1 MNVKVPVLK
10 INIRQL
16 STLLFLA
23 TTSFSTMAATAPD
36 QAQSSGQSFGYS
48 LSEQTG
54 DNNRLQ
60 LGGQSTVNQTNTTS
74 TTGSFTQQNRQGML
88 LPGES
93 DVRKLLPQSE
103 AGLPPPY
110 GANLFAGG
118 YETERS
124 DGLNDN
130 YLIAPGDK
138 LNIWIWGA
146 VNFSNVVTVD
156 NQGNIFIPDVG
167 PINVKNV
174 PASQINNLVTSRIGD
189 VFTNNV
195 NIYVNLLT
203 TTPVSVFV
211 TGPVIRPG
219 QYAGQSSDSVLYFL
233 KRAGGID
240 SDRGSYRQIKVLRQS
255 KVIQEID
262 LYEFMQKGR
271 IPKLSLKD
279 QDVILVEPQGP
290 MINVAGKVRNPFRF
304 ELKQRNT
311 LGSELV
317 SYALPLAKVSHVGV
331 IGDRPNG
338 PFSIYLPYKDF
349 AQVQLKDGDK
359 VLFND
364 DMHAQVYDVQVS
376 GSYMGPSYFT
386 VRKETKLHDL
396 LSHIPIDPKLADYQ
410 SIYMMRK
417 SVAAR
422 QKEMLDESLNRLE
435 RSVFTAP
442 ASSDGEATIRAKE
455 AELVMQFVEK
465 ARKIQPL
472 GKVVVADK
480 GVIANIQ
487 LEQGDQIVI
496 PNRTD
501 LIQVGGEVL
510 MPQAVVYNASANLD
524 DYVAWA
530 GGFTE
535 RANDKR
541 IAIVHA
547 NGLVEFKDQGSV
559 QPGDQILVLPK
570 IDSKTMQSVKDIT
583 QIIYQIAVAAN
594 VAIN

>member
-1 MNVKVPVLK
+1 MKTS
-10 INIRQL
+10 QL
-16 STLLFLA
+16 SALLFLVSA
-23 TTSFSTMAATAPD
+23 SAFAATA
-36 QAQSSGQSFGYS
+36 QNQSNSSQSGYDFTASKEESRKMPAGI
-48 LSEQTG
+48 TG
-54 DNNRLQ
+54 QPN
-60 LGGQSTVNQTNTTS
+60 TNS
-74 TTGSFTQQNRQGML
+74 TTGSFTQQNRNGML

-93 DVRKLLPQSE
+93 DVRNLLPQSE

-124 DGLNDN
+124 DGLSDN

-174 PASQINNLVTSRIGD
+174 PASQVNQLVTSKIGD

-195 NIYVNLLT
+195 NTYVNLLT

-219 QYAGQSSDSVLYFL
+219 QYAGQSSDSILYFL

-240 SDRGSYRQIKVLRQS
+240 SDRGSYRKIKVLRQNR
-255 KVIQEID
+255 VIQQID
-262 LYEFMQKGR
+262 LYDFMQQGKL
-271 IPKLSLKD
+271 PKLALKD

-304 ELKQRNT
+304 ELTQRNT

-317 SYALPLAKVSHVGV
+317 TYALPLAKVSHVGV
-331 IGDRPNG
+331 IGDRESG
-338 PFSIYLPYKDF
+338 PFSVYLPYKDF
-349 AQVQLKDGDK
+349 ARLQLKDGDK

-364 DMHAQVYDVQVS
+364 DMHAQVYDIQVS

-386 VRKETKLHDL
+386 VRKQTKLHDL
-396 LSHIPIDPKLADYQ
+396 LNYIPIDPELADYQ
-410 SIYMMRK
+410 SIYLMRK

-442 ASSDGEATIRAKE
+442 ARSDGEANIRAKE

-472 GKVVVADK
+472 GKVVVADR

-496 PNRTD
+496 PNKTD

-510 MPQAVVYNASANLD
+510 MPQAVVYNADANLD

-547 NGLVEFKDQGSV
+547 NGLVEFKGQGKV
-559 QPGDQILVLPK
+559 QPGDQVLVLPQV
-570 IDSKTMQSVKDIT
+570 DSKTMQSFKDVT

>member
-1 MNVKVPVLK
+1 MK
-10 INIRQL
+10 ITNFRQL
-16 STLLFLA
+16 SAVLLLA
-23 TTSFSTMAATAPD
+23 CVSCASFAAPTQQEA
-36 QAQSSGQSFGYS
+36 QAFGMN
-48 LSEQTG
+48 TPADNG
-54 DNNRLQ
+54 DGRLQ
-60 LGGQSTVNQTNTTS
+60 LGGEQAMSGQANTSS
-74 TTGSFTQQNRQGML
+74 TTGTFAQQNRQGML

-103 AGLPPPY
+103 SGLPPPY

-174 PASQINNLVTSRIGD
+174 AASKVNNLVTSHISE

-195 NIYVNLLT
+195 NVYVNLLT
-203 TTPVSVFV
+203 ATPVSVYV

-240 SDRGSYRQIKVLRQS
+240 SDRGSYRHIKVLRQNR
-255 KVIQEID
+255 VIQQID
-262 LYEFMQKGR
+262 LYEFMQQGKM
-271 IPKLSLKD
+271 PKLSLKD

-304 ELKQRNT
+304 ELKNST
-311 LGSELV
+311 ALGSELID
-317 SYALPLAKVSHVGV
+317 YALPLAKVSHVGV
-331 IGDRPNG
+331 IGDRVSG
-338 PFSIYLPYKDF
+338 PFSVYMPYKDF
-349 AQVQLKDGDK
+349 DRIQLSDGDK

-364 DMHAQVYDVQVS
+364 DMHAQVYDVQVM
-376 GSYMGPSYFT
+376 GSYRGPSYFT
-386 VRKETKLHDL
+386 VRKETRLHDL
-396 LSHIPIDPKLADYQ
+396 LNHIPIDPNMADYG
-410 SIYMMRK
+410 SIYIMRK

-422 QKEMLDESLNRLE
+422 QKEMLEDSLNRLE

-442 ASSDGEATIRAKE
+442 ASSDGEASIRTKE
-455 AELVMQFVEK
+455 AELVMRFVEK

-472 GKVVVADK
+472 GKVVVSDK
-480 GVIANIQ
+480 GVIANIL

-496 PNRTD
+496 PNKTD
-501 LIQVGGEVL
+501 LIQVGGEVM
-510 MPQAVVYNASANLD
+510 MPQAVVYNKNASLE

-530 GGFTE
+530 GGYTD

-541 IAIVHA
+541 IAVVHA
-547 NGLVEFKDQGSV
+547 NGLMEFKDGGDV
-559 QPGDQILVLPK
+559 MPGDQILVMPK
-570 IDSKTMQSVKDIT
+570 VDSKMMQSIKDIT
-583 QIIYQIAVAAN
+583 QVIYQVAVAAN
-594 VAIN
+594 VVLN

>member
-1 MNVKVPVLK
+1 MK
-10 INIRQL
+10 ITNFRQL
-16 STLLFLA
+16 SAVLLLA
-23 TTSFSTMAATAPD
+23 CVSCASFAAPTQQEA
-36 QAQSSGQSFGYS
+36 QAFGMNIPADN
-48 LSEQTG
+48 G
-54 DNNRLQ
+54 DGRLQ
-60 LGGQSTVNQTNTTS
+60 LGGEQAMSGQANTSS
-74 TTGSFTQQNRQGML
+74 TTGTFAQQNRQGML

-103 AGLPPPY
+103 SGLPPPY

-174 PASQINNLVTSRIGD
+174 AASKVNNLVTSHISE

-195 NIYVNLLT
+195 NVYVNLLT
-203 TTPVSVFV
+203 ATPVSVYV

-240 SDRGSYRQIKVLRQS
+240 SDRGSYRHIKVLRQNR
-255 KVIQEID
+255 VIQQID
-262 LYEFMQKGR
+262 LYEFMQQGKM
-271 IPKLSLKD
+271 PKLSLKD

-304 ELKQRNT
+304 ELKNST
-311 LGSELV
+311 ALGSELID
-317 SYALPLAKVSHVGV
+317 YALPLAKVSHVGV
-331 IGDRPNG
+331 IGDRASG
-338 PFSIYLPYKDF
+338 PFSVYMPYKDF
-349 AQVQLKDGDK
+349 DRIQLSDGDK

-364 DMHAQVYDVQVS
+364 DMHAQVYDVQVM
-376 GSYMGPSYFT
+376 GSYRGPSYFT
-386 VRKETKLHDL
+386 VRKETRLHDL
-396 LSHIPIDPKLADYQ
+396 LNHIPIDPNMADYG
-410 SIYMMRK
+410 SIYIMRK

-422 QKEMLDESLNRLE
+422 QKEMLEDSLNRLE

-442 ASSDGEATIRAKE
+442 ASSDGEASIRTKE
-455 AELVMQFVEK
+455 AELVMRFVEK

-472 GKVVVADK
+472 GKVVVSDK
-480 GVIANIQ
+480 GVIANIL

-496 PNRTD
+496 PNKTD
-501 LIQVGGEVL
+501 LIQVGGEVM
-510 MPQAVVYNASANLD
+510 MPQAVVYNKNASLE

-530 GGFTE
+530 GGYTD

-541 IAIVHA
+541 IAVVHA
-547 NGLVEFKDQGSV
+547 NGLMEFKDGGDV
-559 QPGDQILVLPK
+559 MPGDQILVMPK
-570 IDSKTMQSVKDIT
+570 VDSKMMQSIKDIT
-583 QIIYQIAVAAN
+583 QVIYQVAVAAN
-594 VAIN
+594 VVLN

>member
-1 MNVKVPVLK
+1 VKKTNL
-10 INIRQL
+10 RQL
-16 STLLFLA
+16 SAVLLLA
-23 TTSFSTMAATAPD
+23 CVSCASLAAPTQQEA
-36 QAQSSGQSFGYS
+36 QAFGMN
-48 LSEQTG
+48 TPADNG
-54 DNNRLQ
+54 DGRLQ
-60 LGGQSTVNQTNTTS
+60 LGGEQAMSGQANTSS
-74 TTGSFTQQNRQGML
+74 TTGTFAQQNRQGML

-103 AGLPPPY
+103 SGLPPPY

-174 PASQINNLVTSRIGD
+174 AASKVNNLVTSHISE

-195 NIYVNLLT
+195 NVYVNLLT
-203 TTPVSVFV
+203 ATPVSVYV

-240 SDRGSYRQIKVLRQS
+240 SDRGSYRHIKVLRQNR
-255 KVIQEID
+255 VIQQID
-262 LYEFMQKGR
+262 LYEFMQQGR
-271 IPKLSLKD
+271 MPKLSLKD

-304 ELKQRNT
+304 ELKNST
-311 LGSELV
+311 ALGSELID
-317 SYALPLAKVSHVGV
+317 YALPLAKVSHVGV
-331 IGDRPNG
+331 IGDRSNG
-338 PFSIYLPYKDF
+338 PFSVYMPYKDF
-349 AQVQLKDGDK
+349 DRIQLSDGDK

-364 DMHAQVYDVQVS
+364 DMHAQVYDVQVM
-376 GSYMGPSYFT
+376 GSYRGPSYFT
-386 VRKETKLHDL
+386 VRKETRLHDL
-396 LSHIPIDPKLADYQ
+396 LNHIPIDPNMADYG
-410 SIYMMRK
+410 SIYIMRK

-422 QKEMLDESLNRLE
+422 QKEMLEDSLNRLE

-442 ASSDGEATIRAKE
+442 ASSDGEASIRTKE
-455 AELVMQFVEK
+455 AELVMRFVEK

-472 GKVVVADK
+472 GKVVVSDK
-480 GVIANIQ
+480 GVIANIL

-496 PNRTD
+496 PNKTD
-501 LIQVGGEVL
+501 LIQVGGEVM
-510 MPQAVVYNASANLD
+510 MPQAVVFNKNASLE

-530 GGFTE
+530 GGFTD
-535 RANDKR
+535 RANDSR
-541 IAIVHA
+541 IAVVHA
-547 NGLVEFKDQGSV
+547 NGLMEFKDGGDV
-559 QPGDQILVLPK
+559 MPGDQILVMPK
-570 IDSKTMQSVKDIT
+570 VDSKMMQSIKDIT
-583 QIIYQIAVAAN
+583 QVIYQVAVAAN
-594 VAIN
+594 VVLN

>member
-1 MNVKVPVLK
+1 MNF
-10 INIRQL
+10 RQL
-16 STLLFLA
+16 SAFLFFVSA
-23 TTSFSTMAATAPD
+23 SCTSMAASAPD
-36 QAQSSGQSFGYS
+36 LSQSNGSAFGYS
-48 LSEQTG
+48 LSGQAS
-54 DNNRLQ
+54 DNHRPQ
-60 LGGQSTVNQTNTTS
+60 LGGSSTLSGQANTS
-74 TTGSFTQQNRQGML
+74 ATTGSFAQQNRQGML
-88 LPGES
+88 LPGEA
-93 DVRKLLPQSE
+93 DVRKLLPQAE

-174 PASQINNLVTSRIGD
+174 PASQINNLVTSKIGD

-240 SDRGSYRQIKVLRQS
+240 SERGSYRKIKVLRQNQ
-255 KVIQEID
+255 VIQQID

-271 IPKLSLKD
+271 MPKLSLKD

-290 MINVAGKVRNPFRF
+290 MVNVAGKVRNPFRF
-304 ELKQRNT
+304 ELKQHNT

-317 SYALPLAKVSHVGV
+317 NYALPLAKVSHVGV
-331 IGDRPNG
+331 VGDRSSG

-396 LSHIPIDPKLADYQ
+396 LNHIPINPDLADYQ
-410 SIYMMRK
+410 SIYLMRK
-417 SVAAR
+417 SVAIR

-455 AELVMQFVEK
+455 AELVMQFVDK

-480 GVIANIQ
+480 GIIANIQ

-496 PNRTD
+496 PNKTD

-510 MPQAVVYNASANLD
+510 MPQAVVYNANADLD

-535 RANDKR
+535 RANDQR
-541 IAIVHA
+541 IAVVHA
-547 NGLVEFKDQGSV
+547 NGLVEFKGQGNV
-559 QPGDQILVLPK
+559 QPGDQIMVLPK
-570 IDSKTMQSVKDIT
+570 VDSKTMQSVKDIT

>member
-1 MNVKVPVLK
+1 MKKTNL
-10 INIRQL
+10 RQL
-16 STLLFLA
+16 SAVLLLA
-23 TTSFSTMAATAPD
+23 CVSCASLAAPTQQEA
-36 QAQSSGQSFGYS
+36 QAFGMN
-48 LSEQTG
+48 TPADNG
-54 DNNRLQ
+54 DGRLQ
-60 LGGQSTVNQTNTTS
+60 LGGEQAMSGQANTSS
-74 TTGSFTQQNRQGML
+74 TTGTFAQQNRQGML

-103 AGLPPPY
+103 SGLPPPY

-174 PASQINNLVTSRIGD
+174 AASKVNNLVTSHISE

-195 NIYVNLLT
+195 NVYVNLLT
-203 TTPVSVFV
+203 ATPVSVYV
-211 TGPVIRPG
+211 AGPVIRPG

-240 SDRGSYRQIKVLRQS
+240 SDRGSYRHIKVLRQNR
-255 KVIQEID
+255 VIQQID
-262 LYEFMQKGR
+262 LYEFMQQGR
-271 IPKLSLKD
+271 MPKLSLKD

-304 ELKQRNT
+304 ELKNST
-311 LGSELV
+311 ALGSELID
-317 SYALPLAKVSHVGV
+317 YALPLAKVSHVGV
-331 IGDRPNG
+331 IGDRSNG
-338 PFSIYLPYKDF
+338 PFSVYMPYKDF
-349 AQVQLKDGDK
+349 DRIQLSDGDK

-364 DMHAQVYDVQVS
+364 DMHAQVYDVQVM
-376 GSYMGPSYFT
+376 GSYRGPSYFT
-386 VRKETKLHDL
+386 VRKETRLHDL
-396 LSHIPIDPKLADYQ
+396 LNHIPIDPNMADYG
-410 SIYMMRK
+410 SIYIMRK

-422 QKEMLDESLNRLE
+422 QKEMLEDSLNRLE

-442 ASSDGEATIRAKE
+442 ASSDGEASIRTKE
-455 AELVMQFVEK
+455 AELVMRFVEK

-472 GKVVVADK
+472 GKVVVSDK
-480 GVIANIQ
+480 GVIANIL

-496 PNRTD
+496 PNKTD
-501 LIQVGGEVL
+501 LIQVGGEVM
-510 MPQAVVYNASANLD
+510 MPQAVVYNKNASLE

-530 GGFTE
+530 GGFTD
-535 RANDKR
+535 RANDSR
-541 IAIVHA
+541 IAVVHA
-547 NGLVEFKDQGSV
+547 NGLMEFKDGGDV
-559 QPGDQILVLPK
+559 MPGDQILVMPK
-570 IDSKTMQSVKDIT
+570 VDSKMMQSIKDIT
-583 QIIYQIAVAAN
+583 QVIYQVAVAAN
-594 VAIN
+594 VVLN

>member
-1 MNVKVPVLK
+1 M
-10 INIRQL
+10 
-16 STLLFLA
+16 
-23 TTSFSTMAATAPD
+23 
-36 QAQSSGQSFGYS
+36 SGQA
-48 LSEQTG
+48 
-54 DNNRLQ
+54 
-60 LGGQSTVNQTNTTS
+60 NTSS
-74 TTGSFTQQNRQGML
+74 TTGTFTQQNRQGML

-103 AGLPPPY
+103 SGLPPPY

-124 DGLNDN
+124 DGLTDN

-174 PASQINNLVTSRIGD
+174 AASKVNNLVTSHISE

-195 NIYVNLLT
+195 NVYVNLLT
-203 TTPVSVFV
+203 ATPVSVFV

-240 SDRGSYRQIKVLRQS
+240 SDRGSYRHIKVLRQNR
-255 KVIQEID
+255 VIQQID
-262 LYEFMQKGR
+262 LYEFMQQGKM
-271 IPKLSLKD
+271 PKLALKD

-304 ELKQRNT
+304 ELKNSSA
-311 LGSELV
+311 LGSELID
-317 SYALPLAKVSHVGV
+317 YALPLAKVSHVGV
-331 IGDRPNG
+331 IGDRASG
-338 PFSIYLPYKDF
+338 PFSVYMPYKDF
-349 AQVQLKDGDK
+349 DRIQLSDGDK

-364 DMHAQVYDVQVS
+364 DMHAQVYDVQVM
-376 GSYMGPSYFT
+376 GSYRGPSYFT
-386 VRKETKLHDL
+386 VRKETRLHDL
-396 LSHIPIDPKLADYQ
+396 LNHIPIDPNMADYG
-410 SIYMMRK
+410 SIYIMRK

-422 QKEMLDESLNRLE
+422 QKEMLEDSLNRLE

-442 ASSDGEATIRAKE
+442 ANSDGEASIRTKE
-455 AELVMQFVEK
+455 AELVMRFVEK

-472 GKVVVADK
+472 GKVVVSDK
-480 GVIANIQ
+480 GVIANIL

-496 PNRTD
+496 PNKTD
-501 LIQVGGEVL
+501 LIQVGGEVM
-510 MPQAVVYNASANLD
+510 MPQAVVYNKSATLE

-530 GGFTE
+530 GGFTD

-541 IAIVHA
+541 IAVVHA
-547 NGLVEFKDQGSV
+547 NGLMEFKDGGDV
-559 QPGDQILVLPK
+559 MAGDQILVMPK
-570 IDSKTMQSVKDIT
+570 VDSKMMQSIKDIT
-583 QIIYQIAVAAN
+583 QVIYQVAVAAN
-594 VAIN
+594 VVLN

>member
-1 MNVKVPVLK
+1 VK
-10 INIRQL
+10 ITNFRQL
-16 STLLFLA
+16 SAVLLLA
-23 TTSFSTMAATAPD
+23 CVSCASFAAPTQQEA
-36 QAQSSGQSFGYS
+36 QAFGMN
-48 LSEQTG
+48 TPADNG
-54 DNNRLQ
+54 DGRLQ
-60 LGGQSTVNQTNTTS
+60 LGGEQAMSGQANTSS
-74 TTGSFTQQNRQGML
+74 TTGTFAQQNRQGML

-103 AGLPPPY
+103 SGLPPPY

-174 PASQINNLVTSRIGD
+174 AASKVNNLVTSHISE

-195 NIYVNLLT
+195 NVYVNLLT
-203 TTPVSVFV
+203 ATPVSVYV

-240 SDRGSYRQIKVLRQS
+240 SDRGSYRHIKVLRQNR
-255 KVIQEID
+255 VIQQID
-262 LYEFMQKGR
+262 LYEFMQQGKM
-271 IPKLSLKD
+271 PKLSLKD

-304 ELKQRNT
+304 ELKNST
-311 LGSELV
+311 ALGSELID
-317 SYALPLAKVSHVGV
+317 YALPLAKVSHVGV
-331 IGDRPNG
+331 IGDRASG
-338 PFSIYLPYKDF
+338 PFSVYMPYKDF
-349 AQVQLKDGDK
+349 DRIQLSDGDK

-364 DMHAQVYDVQVS
+364 DMHAQVYDVQVM
-376 GSYMGPSYFT
+376 GSYRGPSYFT
-386 VRKETKLHDL
+386 VRKETRLHDL
-396 LSHIPIDPKLADYQ
+396 LNHIPIDPNMADYG
-410 SIYMMRK
+410 SIYIMRK

-422 QKEMLDESLNRLE
+422 QKEMLEDSLNRLE

-442 ASSDGEATIRAKE
+442 ASSDGEASIRTKE
-455 AELVMQFVEK
+455 AELVMRFVEK

-472 GKVVVADK
+472 GKVVVSDK
-480 GVIANIQ
+480 GVIANIL

-496 PNRTD
+496 PNKTD
-501 LIQVGGEVL
+501 LIQVGGEVM
-510 MPQAVVYNASANLD
+510 MPQAVVFNKNASLE

-530 GGFTE
+530 GGFTD

-541 IAIVHA
+541 IAVVHA
-547 NGLVEFKDQGSV
+547 NGLMEFKDGGDV
-559 QPGDQILVLPK
+559 MPGDQILVMPK
-570 IDSKTMQSVKDIT
+570 VDSKMMQSIKDIT
-583 QIIYQIAVAAN
+583 QVIYQVAVAAN
-594 VAIN
+594 VVLN

>member
-1 MNVKVPVLK
+1 MSAVLLLACVSCASFAAPTQQEAQAFGMNTPAD
-10 INIRQL
+10 N
-16 STLLFLA
+16 
-23 TTSFSTMAATAPD
+23 
-36 QAQSSGQSFGYS
+36 
-48 LSEQTG
+48 G
-54 DNNRLQ
+54 DGRLQ
-60 LGGQSTVNQTNTTS
+60 LGGEQAMSGQANTSS
-74 TTGSFTQQNRQGML
+74 TTGTFAQQNRQGML

-103 AGLPPPY
+103 SGLPPPY

-174 PASQINNLVTSRIGD
+174 AASKVNNLVTSHISE

-195 NIYVNLLT
+195 NVYVNLLT
-203 TTPVSVFV
+203 ATPVSVYV

-240 SDRGSYRQIKVLRQS
+240 SDRGSYRHIKVLRQNR
-255 KVIQEID
+255 VIQQID
-262 LYEFMQKGR
+262 LYEFMQQGKM
-271 IPKLSLKD
+271 PKLSLKD

-304 ELKQRNT
+304 ELKNST
-311 LGSELV
+311 ALGSELID
-317 SYALPLAKVSHVGV
+317 YALPLAKVSHVGV
-331 IGDRPNG
+331 IGDRASG
-338 PFSIYLPYKDF
+338 PFSVYMPYKDF
-349 AQVQLKDGDK
+349 DRIQLSDGDK

-364 DMHAQVYDVQVS
+364 DMHAQVYDVQVM
-376 GSYMGPSYFT
+376 GSYRGPSYFT
-386 VRKETKLHDL
+386 VRKETRLHDL
-396 LSHIPIDPKLADYQ
+396 LNHIPIDPNMADYG
-410 SIYMMRK
+410 SIYIMRK

-422 QKEMLDESLNRLE
+422 QKEMLEDSLNRLE

-442 ASSDGEATIRAKE
+442 ASSDGEASIRTKE
-455 AELVMQFVEK
+455 AELVMRFVEK

-472 GKVVVADK
+472 GKVVVSDK
-480 GVIANIQ
+480 GVIANIL

-496 PNRTD
+496 PNKTD
-501 LIQVGGEVL
+501 LIQVGGEVM
-510 MPQAVVYNASANLD
+510 MPQAVVYNKNASLE

-530 GGFTE
+530 GGYTD

-541 IAIVHA
+541 IAVVHA
-547 NGLVEFKDQGSV
+547 NGLMEFKDGGDV
-559 QPGDQILVLPK
+559 MPGDQILVMPK
-570 IDSKTMQSVKDIT
+570 VDSKMMQSIKDIT
-583 QIIYQIAVAAN
+583 QVIYQVAVAAN
-594 VAIN
+594 VVLN

>member
-1 MNVKVPVLK
+1 MK
-10 INIRQL
+10 ITNFRQL
-16 STLLFLA
+16 SAVLLLA
-23 TTSFSTMAATAPD
+23 CVSCASFAAPTQQEA
-36 QAQSSGQSFGYS
+36 QAFGMN
-48 LSEQTG
+48 TPADNG
-54 DNNRLQ
+54 DGRLQ
-60 LGGQSTVNQTNTTS
+60 LGGEQAMSGQANTSS
-74 TTGSFTQQNRQGML
+74 TTGTFAQQNRQGML

-103 AGLPPPY
+103 SGLPPPY

-174 PASQINNLVTSRIGD
+174 AASKVNNLVTSHISE

-195 NIYVNLLT
+195 NVYVNLLT
-203 TTPVSVFV
+203 ATPVSVYV

-240 SDRGSYRQIKVLRQS
+240 SDRGSYRHIKVLRQNR
-255 KVIQEID
+255 VIQQID
-262 LYEFMQKGR
+262 LYEFMQQGKM
-271 IPKLSLKD
+271 PKLSLKD

-304 ELKQRNT
+304 ELKNST
-311 LGSELV
+311 ALGSELID
-317 SYALPLAKVSHVGV
+317 YALPLAKVSHVGV
-331 IGDRPNG
+331 IGDRSNG
-338 PFSIYLPYKDF
+338 PFSVYMPYKDF
-349 AQVQLKDGDK
+349 DRVQLSDGDK

-364 DMHAQVYDVQVS
+364 DMHAQVYDVQVM
-376 GSYMGPSYFT
+376 GSYRGPSYFT
-386 VRKETKLHDL
+386 VRKETRLHDL
-396 LSHIPIDPKLADYQ
+396 LNHIPIDPNMADYG
-410 SIYMMRK
+410 SIYIMRK

-422 QKEMLDESLNRLE
+422 QKEMLEDSLNRLE

-442 ASSDGEATIRAKE
+442 ANSDGEASIRTKE
-455 AELVMQFVEK
+455 AELVMRFVEK
-465 ARKIQPL
+465 ARKVQPL

-480 GVIANIQ
+480 GVIANIL

-496 PNRTD
+496 PNKTD
-501 LIQVGGEVL
+501 LIQVGGEVM
-510 MPQAVVYNASANLD
+510 MPQAVVYNKNASLE

-530 GGFTE
+530 GGYTD

-541 IAIVHA
+541 IAVVHA
-547 NGLVEFKDQGSV
+547 NGLMEFKDGGDV
-559 QPGDQILVLPK
+559 MPGDQILVMPK
-570 IDSKTMQSVKDIT
+570 VDSKMMQSIKDIT
-583 QIIYQIAVAAN
+583 QVIYQVAVAAN
-594 VAIN
+594 VVLN

>member
-1 MNVKVPVLK
+1 MK
-10 INIRQL
+10 ITNFRQL
-16 STLLFLA
+16 SAVLLLA
-23 TTSFSTMAATAPD
+23 CVSCASFAAPTQQEAK
-36 QAQSSGQSFGYS
+36 AFGMN
-48 LSEQTG
+48 TPADNG
-54 DNNRLQ
+54 DGRLQ
-60 LGGQSTVNQTNTTS
+60 LGGEQAMSGQANTSS
-74 TTGSFTQQNRQGML
+74 TTGTFAQQNRQGML

-103 AGLPPPY
+103 SGLPPPY

-174 PASQINNLVTSRIGD
+174 AASKVNNLVTSHISE

-195 NIYVNLLT
+195 NVYVNLLT
-203 TTPVSVFV
+203 ATPVSVFV

-240 SDRGSYRQIKVLRQS
+240 SDRGSYRHIKVLRQNR
-255 KVIQEID
+255 VIQQID
-262 LYEFMQKGR
+262 LYEFMQQGKM
-271 IPKLSLKD
+271 PKLSLKD

-304 ELKQRNT
+304 ELKNST
-311 LGSELV
+311 ALGSELID
-317 SYALPLAKVSHVGV
+317 YALPLAKVSHVGV
-331 IGDRPNG
+331 IGDRSSG
-338 PFSIYLPYKDF
+338 PFSVYMPYKDF
-349 AQVQLKDGDK
+349 DRIQLSDGDK

-364 DMHAQVYDVQVS
+364 DMHAQVYDVQVM
-376 GSYMGPSYFT
+376 GSYRGPSYFT
-386 VRKETKLHDL
+386 VRKETRLHDL
-396 LSHIPIDPKLADYQ
+396 LNHIPIDPNMADYG
-410 SIYMMRK
+410 SIYIMRK

-422 QKEMLDESLNRLE
+422 QKEMLEDSLNRLE

-442 ASSDGEATIRAKE
+442 ASSDGEASIRTKE
-455 AELVMQFVEK
+455 AELVMRFVEK

-472 GKVVVADK
+472 GKVVVSDK
-480 GVIANIQ
+480 GVIANIL

-496 PNRTD
+496 PNKTD
-501 LIQVGGEVL
+501 LIQVGGEVM
-510 MPQAVVYNASANLD
+510 MPQAVVFNKSASME

-530 GGFTE
+530 GGFTD

-541 IAIVHA
+541 IAVVHA
-547 NGLVEFKDQGSV
+547 NGLMEFKDGGDV
-559 QPGDQILVLPK
+559 MPGDQILVMPK
-570 IDSKTMQSVKDIT
+570 VDSKMMQSIKDIT
-583 QIIYQIAVAAN
+583 QVIYQVAVAAN
-594 VAIN
+594 VVLN

>member
-1 MNVKVPVLK
+1 MNTP
-10 INIRQL
+10 
-16 STLLFLA
+16 A
-23 TTSFSTMAATAPD
+23 D
-36 QAQSSGQSFGYS
+36 
-48 LSEQTG
+48 TG
-54 DNNRLQ
+54 DGRLQ
-60 LGGQSTVNQTNTTS
+60 LGGEQAMSGQANTSS
-74 TTGSFTQQNRQGML
+74 TTGTFAQQNRQGML

-103 AGLPPPY
+103 SGLPPPY

-174 PASQINNLVTSRIGD
+174 AASKVNNLVTSHISE

-195 NIYVNLLT
+195 NVYVNLLT
-203 TTPVSVFV
+203 ATPVSVFV

-240 SDRGSYRQIKVLRQS
+240 SDRGSYRHIKVLRQNR
-255 KVIQEID
+255 VVQQID
-262 LYEFMQKGR
+262 LYEFMQQGKM
-271 IPKLSLKD
+271 PKLSLKD

-304 ELKQRNT
+304 ELKNST
-311 LGSELV
+311 ALGSELID
-317 SYALPLAKVSHVGV
+317 YALPLAKVSHVGV
-331 IGDRPNG
+331 IGDRSNG
-338 PFSIYLPYKDF
+338 PFSVYMPYKDF
-349 AQVQLKDGDK
+349 DRIQLSDGDK

-364 DMHAQVYDVQVS
+364 DMHAQVYDVQVM
-376 GSYMGPSYFT
+376 GSYRGPSYFT
-386 VRKETKLHDL
+386 VRKETRLHDL
-396 LSHIPIDPKLADYQ
+396 LNHIPIDPNMADYG
-410 SIYMMRK
+410 SIYIMRK

-422 QKEMLDESLNRLE
+422 QKEMLEDSLNRLE

-442 ASSDGEATIRAKE
+442 ASSDGEASIRTKE
-455 AELVMQFVEK
+455 AELVMRFVEK

-472 GKVVVADK
+472 GKVVVSDK
-480 GVIANIQ
+480 GVIANIL

-496 PNRTD
+496 PNKTD
-501 LIQVGGEVL
+501 LIQIGGEVM
-510 MPQAVVYNASANLD
+510 MPQAVVYNEGAKLE

-530 GGFTE
+530 GGFTD
-535 RANDKR
+535 RANDQR
-541 IAIVHA
+541 IAVVHA
-547 NGLVEFKDQGSV
+547 NGLMEFKDGGNV
-559 QPGDQILVLPK
+559 MPGDQILVMPK
-570 IDSKTMQSVKDIT
+570 VDSKMMQSIKDIT
-583 QIIYQIAVAAN
+583 QVIYQVAVAAN
-594 VAIN
+594 VVLN

>member
-1 MNVKVPVLK
+1 MNTPAD
-10 INIRQL
+10 N
-16 STLLFLA
+16 
-23 TTSFSTMAATAPD
+23 
-36 QAQSSGQSFGYS
+36 
-48 LSEQTG
+48 G
-54 DNNRLQ
+54 DGRLQ
-60 LGGQSTVNQTNTTS
+60 LGGEQAMSGQANTSS
-74 TTGSFTQQNRQGML
+74 TTGTFAQQNRQGML

-103 AGLPPPY
+103 SGLPPPY

-174 PASQINNLVTSRIGD
+174 AASKVNNLVTSHISE

-195 NIYVNLLT
+195 NVYVNLLT
-203 TTPVSVFV
+203 ATPVSVYV

-240 SDRGSYRQIKVLRQS
+240 SDRGSYRHIKVLRQNR
-255 KVIQEID
+255 VIQQID
-262 LYEFMQKGR
+262 LYEFMQQGKM
-271 IPKLSLKD
+271 PKLSLKD

-304 ELKQRNT
+304 ELKNST
-311 LGSELV
+311 ALGSELID
-317 SYALPLAKVSHVGV
+317 YALPLAKVSHVGV
-331 IGDRPNG
+331 IGDRASG
-338 PFSIYLPYKDF
+338 PFSVYMPYKDF
-349 AQVQLKDGDK
+349 DRIQLSDGDK

-364 DMHAQVYDVQVS
+364 DMHAQVYDVQVM
-376 GSYMGPSYFT
+376 GSYRGPSYFT
-386 VRKETKLHDL
+386 VRKETRLHDL
-396 LSHIPIDPKLADYQ
+396 LNHIPIDPNMADYG
-410 SIYMMRK
+410 SIYIMRK

-422 QKEMLDESLNRLE
+422 QKEMLEDSLNRLE

-442 ASSDGEATIRAKE
+442 ASSDGEASIRTKE
-455 AELVMQFVEK
+455 AELVMRFVEK
-465 ARKIQPL
+465 AHKIQPL
-472 GKVVVADK
+472 GKVVVSDK
-480 GVIANIQ
+480 GVIANIL

-496 PNRTD
+496 PNKTD
-501 LIQVGGEVL
+501 LIQVGGEVM
-510 MPQAVVYNASANLD
+510 MPQAVVFNKNASLE

-530 GGFTE
+530 GGYTD

-541 IAIVHA
+541 IAVVHA
-547 NGLVEFKDQGSV
+547 NGLMEFKDGGDV
-559 QPGDQILVLPK
+559 MPGDQILVMPK
-570 IDSKTMQSVKDIT
+570 VDSKMMQSIKDIT
-583 QIIYQIAVAAN
+583 QVIYQVAVAAN
-594 VAIN
+594 VVLN

>member
-1 MNVKVPVLK
+1 MK
-10 INIRQL
+10 ITNFRQL
-16 STLLFLA
+16 NAVLLLA
-23 TTSFSTMAATAPD
+23 CVSCASFAAPTQQEA
-36 QAQSSGQSFGYS
+36 QAFGMN
-48 LSEQTG
+48 TPADNG
-54 DNNRLQ
+54 DGRLQ
-60 LGGQSTVNQTNTTS
+60 LGGEQAMSGQANTSS
-74 TTGSFTQQNRQGML
+74 TTGTFAQQNRQGML

-103 AGLPPPY
+103 SGLPPPY

-174 PASQINNLVTSRIGD
+174 AASKVNNLVTSHISE

-195 NIYVNLLT
+195 NVYVNLLT
-203 TTPVSVFV
+203 ATPVSVYV

-240 SDRGSYRQIKVLRQS
+240 SDRGSYRHIKVLRQNR
-255 KVIQEID
+255 VIQQID
-262 LYEFMQKGR
+262 LYEFMQQGKM
-271 IPKLSLKD
+271 PKLSLKD

-304 ELKQRNT
+304 ELKNST
-311 LGSELV
+311 ALGSELID
-317 SYALPLAKVSHVGV
+317 YALPLAKVSHVGV
-331 IGDRPNG
+331 IGDRASG
-338 PFSIYLPYKDF
+338 PFSVYMPYKDF
-349 AQVQLKDGDK
+349 DRIQLSDGDK

-364 DMHAQVYDVQVS
+364 DMHAQVYDVQVM
-376 GSYMGPSYFT
+376 GSYRGPSYFT
-386 VRKETKLHDL
+386 VRKETRLHDL
-396 LSHIPIDPKLADYQ
+396 LNHIPIDPNMADYG
-410 SIYMMRK
+410 SIYIMRK

-422 QKEMLDESLNRLE
+422 QKEMLEDSLNRLE

-442 ASSDGEATIRAKE
+442 ASSDGEASIRTKE
-455 AELVMQFVEK
+455 AELVMRFVEK

-472 GKVVVADK
+472 GKVVVSDK
-480 GVIANIQ
+480 GVIANIL

-496 PNRTD
+496 PNKTD
-501 LIQVGGEVL
+501 LIQVGGEVM
-510 MPQAVVYNASANLD
+510 MPQAVVYNKNASLE

-530 GGFTE
+530 GGYTD

-541 IAIVHA
+541 IAVVHA
-547 NGLVEFKDQGSV
+547 NGLMEFKDGGDV
-559 QPGDQILVLPK
+559 MPGDQILVMPK
-570 IDSKTMQSVKDIT
+570 VDSKMMQSIKDIT
-583 QIIYQIAVAAN
+583 QVIYQVAVAAN
-594 VAIN
+594 VVLN

>member
-1 MNVKVPVLK
+1 MNTPAD
-10 INIRQL
+10 N
-16 STLLFLA
+16 
-23 TTSFSTMAATAPD
+23 
-36 QAQSSGQSFGYS
+36 
-48 LSEQTG
+48 G
-54 DNNRLQ
+54 DGRLQ
-60 LGGQSTVNQTNTTS
+60 LGGEQAMSGQANTSS
-74 TTGSFTQQNRQGML
+74 TTGTFAQQNRQGML

-103 AGLPPPY
+103 SGLPPPY

-174 PASQINNLVTSRIGD
+174 AASKVNNLVTSHISE

-195 NIYVNLLT
+195 NVYVNLLT
-203 TTPVSVFV
+203 ATPVSVYV

-240 SDRGSYRQIKVLRQS
+240 SDRGSYRHIKVLRQNR
-255 KVIQEID
+255 VIQQID
-262 LYEFMQKGR
+262 LYEFMQQGR
-271 IPKLSLKD
+271 MPKLSLKD

-304 ELKQRNT
+304 ELKNST
-311 LGSELV
+311 ALGSELID
-317 SYALPLAKVSHVGV
+317 YALPLAKVSHVGV
-331 IGDRPNG
+331 IGDRSNG
-338 PFSIYLPYKDF
+338 PFSVYMPYKDF
-349 AQVQLKDGDK
+349 DCVQLSDGDK

-364 DMHAQVYDVQVS
+364 DMHAQVYDVQVM
-376 GSYMGPSYFT
+376 GSYRGPSYFT
-386 VRKETKLHDL
+386 VRKETRLHDL
-396 LSHIPIDPKLADYQ
+396 LNHIPIDPNMADYG
-410 SIYMMRK
+410 SIYIMRK

-422 QKEMLDESLNRLE
+422 QKEMLEDSLNRLE

-442 ASSDGEATIRAKE
+442 ASSDGEASIRTKE
-455 AELVMQFVEK
+455 AELVMRFVEK

-472 GKVVVADK
+472 GKVVVSDK
-480 GVIANIQ
+480 GVIANIL

-496 PNRTD
+496 PNKTD
-501 LIQVGGEVL
+501 LIQVGGEVM
-510 MPQAVVYNASANLD
+510 MPQAVVYNKNASLE

-530 GGFTE
+530 GGFTD
-535 RANDKR
+535 RANDSR
-541 IAIVHA
+541 IAVVHA
-547 NGLVEFKDQGSV
+547 NGLMEFKDGGDV
-559 QPGDQILVLPK
+559 MPGDQILVMPK
-570 IDSKTMQSVKDIT
+570 VDSKMMQSIKDIT
-583 QIIYQIAVAAN
+583 QVIYQVAVAAN
-594 VAIN
+594 VVLN

>member
-1 MNVKVPVLK
+1 MLNFLK
-10 INIRQL
+10 ISNLRELTALLLLMCTANMSALANAPGQVQTFSL
-16 STLLFLA
+16 NAPSNAGDSSLTEPGGQPTLVGQ
-23 TTSFSTMAATAPD
+23 ATAG
-36 QAQSSGQSFGYS
+36 AGTFA
-48 LSEQTG
+48 
-54 DNNRLQ
+54 
-60 LGGQSTVNQTNTTS
+60 
-74 TTGSFTQQNRQGML
+74 QQNRHGML

-103 AGLPPPY
+103 PGLPPPY

-174 PASQINNLVTSRIGD
+174 AASKVNNLVSSHIGS
-189 VFTNNV
+189 VFTNNT

-203 TTPVSVFV
+203 ATPVSVFV

-219 QYAGQSSDSVLYFL
+219 QYAGQSSDSILYYL

-240 SDRGSYRQIKVLRQS
+240 SDRGSYRKIKVIRQNR
-255 KVIQEID
+255 VIRQID
-262 LYEFMQKGR
+262 LYEFMQQGK
-271 IPKLSLKD
+271 IPQLSLKD
-279 QDVILVEPQGP
+279 QDVILVEKQGP

-304 ELKQRNT
+304 ELKEKDT
-311 LGSELV
+311 LGSELID
-317 SYALPLAKVSHVGV
+317 YALPLAKVSHVGV
-331 IGDRPNG
+331 IGTRSSG
-338 PFSIYLPYKDF
+338 PFSVYLPYKDF
-349 AQVQLKDGDK
+349 AHIQINDGDK
-359 VLFND
+359 ILFND
-364 DMHAQVYDVQVS
+364 DMHAQVYDVQIS
-376 GSYMGPSYFT
+376 GSYQGPSFFT
-386 VRKETKLHDL
+386 VRKETRLHDL
-396 LSHIPIDPKLADYQ
+396 LNHIPIDPNLADY
-410 SIYMMRK
+410 SSVYVMRK
-417 SVAAR
+417 SVASR

-442 ASSDGEATIRAKE
+442 ASSDGEASIRAKE
-455 AELVMQFVEK
+455 AELVMKFVEK

-496 PNRTD
+496 PHKTD
-501 LIQVGGEVL
+501 LIQVGGEV
-510 MPQAVVYNASANLD
+510 MVPQAVVFNPHASLD

-535 RANDKR
+535 RANDQR
-541 IAIVHA
+541 IAVIHA
-547 NGLVEFKDQGSV
+547 NGLMEFMGKGEV
-559 QPGDQILVLPK
+559 MPGDQILVMPK
-570 IDSKTMQSVKDIT
+570 VDSKTLQSIKDIT
-583 QIIYQIAVAAN
+583 QIIYQVAVASN
-594 VAIN
+594 VILR

>member
-1 MNVKVPVLK
+1 MSAILLLACASCAAIAAPSKEDAQAFGMNTP
-10 INIRQL
+10 
-16 STLLFLA
+16 A
-23 TTSFSTMAATAPD
+23 D
-36 QAQSSGQSFGYS
+36 
-48 LSEQTG
+48 TG
-54 DNNRLQ
+54 DGRLQ
-60 LGGQSTVNQTNTTS
+60 LGGDQAMSGQANTSS
-74 TTGSFTQQNRQGML
+74 TTGTFTQQNRQGML

-103 AGLPPPY
+103 SGLPPPY

-124 DGLNDN
+124 DGLTDN

-174 PASQINNLVTSRIGD
+174 AASKVNNLVTSHISE

-195 NIYVNLLT
+195 NVYVNLLT
-203 TTPVSVFV
+203 ATPVSVFV

-240 SDRGSYRQIKVLRQS
+240 SDRGSYRHIKVLRQNR
-255 KVIQEID
+255 VIQQID
-262 LYEFMQKGR
+262 LYEFMQQGKM
-271 IPKLSLKD
+271 PKLALKD

-304 ELKQRNT
+304 ELKNSSA
-311 LGSELV
+311 LGSELID
-317 SYALPLAKVSHVGV
+317 YALPLAKVSHVGV
-331 IGDRPNG
+331 IGDRASG
-338 PFSIYLPYKDF
+338 PFSVYMPYKDF
-349 AQVQLKDGDK
+349 DRIQLSDGDK

-364 DMHAQVYDVQVS
+364 DMHAQVYDVQVM
-376 GSYMGPSYFT
+376 GSYRGPSYFT
-386 VRKETKLHDL
+386 VRKETRLHDL
-396 LSHIPIDPKLADYQ
+396 LNHIPIDPNMADYG
-410 SIYMMRK
+410 SIYIMRK

-422 QKEMLDESLNRLE
+422 QKEMLEDSLNRLE

-442 ASSDGEATIRAKE
+442 ANSDGEASIRTKE
-455 AELVMQFVEK
+455 AELVMRFVEK

-472 GKVVVADK
+472 GKVVVSDK
-480 GVIANIQ
+480 GVIANIL

-496 PNRTD
+496 PNKTD
-501 LIQVGGEVL
+501 LIQVGGEVM
-510 MPQAVVYNASANLD
+510 MPQAVVYNKSATLE

-530 GGFTE
+530 GGFTD

-541 IAIVHA
+541 IAVVHA
-547 NGLVEFKDQGSV
+547 NGLMEFKDGGDV
-559 QPGDQILVLPK
+559 IAGDQILVMPK
-570 IDSKTMQSVKDIT
+570 VDSKMMQSIKDIT
-583 QIIYQIAVAAN
+583 QVIYQVAVAAN
-594 VAIN
+594 VVLN

>member
-1 MNVKVPVLK
+1 MK
-10 INIRQL
+10 ITNFRQL
-16 STLLFLA
+16 SAVLLLA
-23 TTSFSTMAATAPD
+23 CVSCASFAAPTQQEA
-36 QAQSSGQSFGYS
+36 QAFGMN
-48 LSEQTG
+48 TPADNG
-54 DNNRLQ
+54 DGRLQ
-60 LGGQSTVNQTNTTS
+60 LGGEQAMSGQANTSS
-74 TTGSFTQQNRQGML
+74 TTGTFAQQNRQGML

-103 AGLPPPY
+103 SGLPPPY

-174 PASQINNLVTSRIGD
+174 AASKVNNLVTSHISE

-195 NIYVNLLT
+195 NVYVNLLT
-203 TTPVSVFV
+203 ATPVSVYV

-240 SDRGSYRQIKVLRQS
+240 SDRGSYRHIKVLRQNR
-255 KVIQEID
+255 VIQQID
-262 LYEFMQKGR
+262 LYEFMQQGKM
-271 IPKLSLKD
+271 PKLSLKD

-304 ELKQRNT
+304 ELKNST
-311 LGSELV
+311 VLGSELID
-317 SYALPLAKVSHVGV
+317 YALPLAKVSHVGV
-331 IGDRPNG
+331 IGDRASG
-338 PFSIYLPYKDF
+338 PFSVYMPYKDF
-349 AQVQLKDGDK
+349 DRIQLSDGDK

-364 DMHAQVYDVQVS
+364 DMHAQVYDVQVM
-376 GSYMGPSYFT
+376 GSYRGPSYFT
-386 VRKETKLHDL
+386 VRKETRLHDL
-396 LSHIPIDPKLADYQ
+396 LNHIPIDPNMADYG
-410 SIYMMRK
+410 SIYIMRK

-422 QKEMLDESLNRLE
+422 QKEMLEDSLNRLE

-442 ASSDGEATIRAKE
+442 ASSDGEASIRTKE
-455 AELVMQFVEK
+455 AELVMRFVEK

-472 GKVVVADK
+472 GKVVVSDK
-480 GVIANIQ
+480 GVIANIL

-496 PNRTD
+496 PNKTD
-501 LIQVGGEVL
+501 LIQVGGEVM
-510 MPQAVVYNASANLD
+510 MPQAVVYNKNASLE

-530 GGFTE
+530 GGYTD

-541 IAIVHA
+541 IAVVHA
-547 NGLVEFKDQGSV
+547 NGLMEFKDGGDV
-559 QPGDQILVLPK
+559 MPGDQILVMPK
-570 IDSKTMQSVKDIT
+570 VDSKMMQSIKDIT
-583 QIIYQIAVAAN
+583 QVIYQVAVAAN
-594 VAIN
+594 VVLN

>member
-1 MNVKVPVLK
+1 MNTP
-10 INIRQL
+10 
-16 STLLFLA
+16 A
-23 TTSFSTMAATAPD
+23 D
-36 QAQSSGQSFGYS
+36 
-48 LSEQTG
+48 TG
-54 DNNRLQ
+54 DGRLQ
-60 LGGQSTVNQTNTTS
+60 LGGEQAMSGQANTSS
-74 TTGSFTQQNRQGML
+74 TTGTFAQQNRQGML

-103 AGLPPPY
+103 SGLPPPY

-174 PASQINNLVTSRIGD
+174 AASKVNNLVTSHISE

-195 NIYVNLLT
+195 NVYVNLLT
-203 TTPVSVFV
+203 ATPVSVFV

-240 SDRGSYRQIKVLRQS
+240 SDRGSYRHIKVLRQNR
-255 KVIQEID
+255 VIQQID
-262 LYEFMQKGR
+262 LYDFMQQGKM
-271 IPKLSLKD
+271 PKLSLKD

-304 ELKQRNT
+304 ELKNST
-311 LGSELV
+311 ALGSELID
-317 SYALPLAKVSHVGV
+317 YALPLAKVSHVGV
-331 IGDRPNG
+331 IGDRSSG
-338 PFSIYLPYKDF
+338 PFSVYMPYKDF
-349 AQVQLKDGDK
+349 DRIQLSDGDK

-364 DMHAQVYDVQVS
+364 DMHAQVYDVQVM
-376 GSYMGPSYFT
+376 GSYRGPSYFT
-386 VRKETKLHDL
+386 VRKETRLHDL
-396 LSHIPIDPKLADYQ
+396 LNHIPIDPNMADYG
-410 SIYMMRK
+410 SIYIMRK

-422 QKEMLDESLNRLE
+422 QKEMLEDSLNRLE

-442 ASSDGEATIRAKE
+442 ASSDGEASIRTKE
-455 AELVMQFVEK
+455 AELVMRFVEK
-465 ARKIQPL
+465 ARKVQPL
-472 GKVVVADK
+472 GKVVVSDK
-480 GVIANIQ
+480 GVIANIL

-496 PNRTD
+496 PNKTD
-501 LIQVGGEVL
+501 LIQVGGEVM
-510 MPQAVVYNASANLD
+510 MPQAVVFNKSASLE

-530 GGFTE
+530 GGFTD

-541 IAIVHA
+541 IAVVHA
-547 NGLVEFKDQGSV
+547 NGLMEFKDGGDV
-559 QPGDQILVLPK
+559 MPGDQILVMPK
-570 IDSKTMQSVKDIT
+570 VDSKMMQSIKDIT
-583 QIIYQIAVAAN
+583 QVIYQVAVAAN
-594 VAIN
+594 VVLN

>member
-1 MNVKVPVLK
+1 MNV
-10 INIRQL
+10 RQL
-16 STLLFLA
+16 STLLFLISA
-23 TTSFSTMAATAPD
+23 SCTTMAASAPD
-36 QAQSSGQSFGYS
+36 QALANGASFGYN
-48 LSEQTG
+48 LSGNSG
-54 DNNRLQ
+54 DNNRPQ
-60 LGGQSTVNQTNTTS
+60 LGGQSSLSGQASTSS
-74 TTGSFTQQNRQGML
+74 TTGSFAQQNRQGML
-88 LPGES
+88 LPGEA
-93 DVRKLLPQSE
+93 DVRKLLPQAE

-174 PASQINNLVTSRIGD
+174 PASQINNLVTSKIGD

-240 SDRGSYRQIKVLRQS
+240 SERGSYRQIKVLRQNQ
-255 KVIQEID
+255 VLQQID
-262 LYEFMQKGR
+262 LYEFMQKGKM
-271 IPKLSLKD
+271 PKLSLKD

-317 SYALPLAKVSHVGV
+317 NYALPLAKVSHVGV
-331 IGDRPNG
+331 IGDRANG

-364 DMHAQVYDVQVS
+364 DMHAQVYDVQVT

-396 LSHIPIDPKLADYQ
+396 LNHIPINPDLADYQ
-410 SIYMMRK
+410 SIYLMRK
-417 SVAAR
+417 SVAIR

-455 AELVMQFVEK
+455 AELVMQFVDK

-480 GVIANIQ
+480 GIIANIQ

-496 PNRTD
+496 PNKTD

-510 MPQAVVYNASANLD
+510 MPQAVVYNANADLD

-535 RANDKR
+535 RANDQR
-541 IAIVHA
+541 IAVVHA
-547 NGLVEFKDQGSV
+547 NGLVEFKDQGNV
-559 QPGDQILVLPK
+559 QPGDQIMVLPK
-570 IDSKTMQSVKDIT
+570 VDSKTMQSVKDIT

>member
-1 MNVKVPVLK
+1 MK
-10 INIRQL
+10 ITKFRQL
-16 STLLFLA
+16 SAILLLA
-23 TTSFSTMAATAPD
+23 CASCAAIAAPSKED
-36 QAQSSGQSFGYS
+36 AQAFGMNTPAD
-48 LSEQTG
+48 TG
-54 DNNRLQ
+54 DGRLQ
-60 LGGQSTVNQTNTTS
+60 LGGDQAMSGQANTSS
-74 TTGSFTQQNRQGML
+74 TTGTFTQQNRQGML

-103 AGLPPPY
+103 SGLPPPY

-124 DGLNDN
+124 DGLTDN

-174 PASQINNLVTSRIGD
+174 AASKVNNLVTSHISE

-195 NIYVNLLT
+195 NVYVNLLT
-203 TTPVSVFV
+203 ATPVSVFV

-240 SDRGSYRQIKVLRQS
+240 SDRGSYRHIKVLRQNR
-255 KVIQEID
+255 VIQQID
-262 LYEFMQKGR
+262 LYEFMQQGKM
-271 IPKLSLKD
+271 PKLALKD

-304 ELKQRNT
+304 ELKNSSA
-311 LGSELV
+311 LGSELID
-317 SYALPLAKVSHVGV
+317 YALPLAKVSHVGV
-331 IGDRPNG
+331 IGDRASG
-338 PFSIYLPYKDF
+338 PFSVYMPYKDF
-349 AQVQLKDGDK
+349 ERIQLSDGDK

-364 DMHAQVYDVQVS
+364 DMHAQVYDVQVM
-376 GSYMGPSYFT
+376 GSYRGPSYFT
-386 VRKETKLHDL
+386 VRKETRLHDL
-396 LSHIPIDPKLADYQ
+396 LNHIPIDPNMADYG
-410 SIYMMRK
+410 SIYIMRK

-422 QKEMLDESLNRLE
+422 QKEMLEDSLNRLE

-442 ASSDGEATIRAKE
+442 ANSDGEASIRTKE
-455 AELVMQFVEK
+455 AELVMRFVEK

-472 GKVVVADK
+472 GKVVVSDK
-480 GVIANIQ
+480 GVIANIL

-496 PNRTD
+496 PNKTD
-501 LIQVGGEVL
+501 LIQVGGEVM
-510 MPQAVVYNASANLD
+510 MPQAVVYNKSATLE

-530 GGFTE
+530 GGFTD
-535 RANDKR
+535 RANDQR
-541 IAIVHA
+541 IAVVHA
-547 NGLVEFKDQGSV
+547 NGLMEFKDGGDV
-559 QPGDQILVLPK
+559 MAGDQILVMPK
-570 IDSKTMQSVKDIT
+570 VDSKMMQSIKDIT
-583 QIIYQIAVAAN
+583 QVIYQVAVAAN
-594 VAIN
+594 VVLN

>member
-1 MNVKVPVLK
+1 MNTPAD
-10 INIRQL
+10 N
-16 STLLFLA
+16 
-23 TTSFSTMAATAPD
+23 
-36 QAQSSGQSFGYS
+36 
-48 LSEQTG
+48 G
-54 DNNRLQ
+54 DGRLQ
-60 LGGQSTVNQTNTTS
+60 LGGEQAMSGQANTSS
-74 TTGSFTQQNRQGML
+74 TTGTFAQQNRQGML

-103 AGLPPPY
+103 SGLPPPY

-174 PASQINNLVTSRIGD
+174 AASKVNNLVTSHISE

-195 NIYVNLLT
+195 NVYVNLLT
-203 TTPVSVFV
+203 ATPVSVYV

-240 SDRGSYRQIKVLRQS
+240 SDRGSYRHIKVLRQNR
-255 KVIQEID
+255 VIQQID
-262 LYEFMQKGR
+262 LYEFMQQGKM
-271 IPKLSLKD
+271 PKLSLKD

-304 ELKQRNT
+304 ELKNST
-311 LGSELV
+311 ALGSELID
-317 SYALPLAKVSHVGV
+317 YALPLAKVSHVGV
-331 IGDRPNG
+331 IGDRASG
-338 PFSIYLPYKDF
+338 PFSVYMPYKDF
-349 AQVQLKDGDK
+349 DRIQLSDGDK

-364 DMHAQVYDVQVS
+364 DMHAQVYDVQVM
-376 GSYMGPSYFT
+376 GSYRGPSYFT
-386 VRKETKLHDL
+386 VRKETRLHDL
-396 LSHIPIDPKLADYQ
+396 LNHIPIDPNMADYG
-410 SIYMMRK
+410 SIYIMRK

-422 QKEMLDESLNRLE
+422 QKEMLEDSLNRLE

-442 ASSDGEATIRAKE
+442 ASSDGEASIRTKE
-455 AELVMQFVEK
+455 AELVMRFVEK

-472 GKVVVADK
+472 GKVVVSDK
-480 GVIANIQ
+480 GVIANIL

-496 PNRTD
+496 PNKTD
-501 LIQVGGEVL
+501 LIQVGGEVM
-510 MPQAVVYNASANLD
+510 MPQAVVYNKNASLE

-530 GGFTE
+530 GGYTD

-541 IAIVHA
+541 IAVVHA
-547 NGLVEFKDQGSV
+547 NGLMEFKDGGDV
-559 QPGDQILVLPK
+559 MPGDQILVMPK
-570 IDSKTMQSVKDIT
+570 VDSKMMQSIKDIT
-583 QIIYQIAVAAN
+583 QVIYQVAVAAN
-594 VAIN
+594 VVLN